1 MSSLIKNNTIALLN
15 NNHGNFIKNKL
26 MNSLKFQ
33 KEGNDSK
40 KVHIPLSLNNIR
52 TFHSKNRKETEQS
65 KQK

>member
-33 KEGNDSK
+33 KEGNNSK
-40 KVHIPLSLNNIR
+40 KAYIPLSLNNIR
-52 TFHSKNRKETEQS
+52 AFHSKNRKETEQS